1 MSSTIR
7 SDAVPAPVRGVA
19 PTDDEAISLVCDLV
33 RTPSV
38 SGSEAAAAMIF
49 VRTAARWGFHAY
61 IDEVGNAV
69 ALRRAIIENDSTKE
83 VVLLGH
89 IDTVAGDIP
98 VRVEGGVLHGR
109 GSVDAK
115 GPLCAMLAAAAR
127 AHLHESVRVRVV
139 AAVGEET
146 PHSHGARHIASSL
159 RPHACIIGEPSH
171 VDGVTLGYK
180 GRLVM
185 TAKVR
190 RECGHSSGPHG
201 SASDAVLAFWQRCAA
216 KRDALNECRV
226 GAFEQVQS
234 TVQSMSSSSDG
245 LFARATLV
253 VGFRLPRWITP
264 HQLET
269 VFTDLATEHGVTVV
283 FEGHEFAYASDR
295 NDLVSRSLSTAI
307 REEGMRPHPKM
318 KTGTSD
324 MNVVAPVWLC
334 PIAAYGPGDSSLD
347 HTPYEHLSFDEYLR
361 SIRVLTL
368 TMQHVGAGLISSS
381 QDSAT
386 SWRCPTSK

>member
-7 SDAVPAPVRGVA
+7 SDAAQA
-19 PTDDEAISLVCDLV
+19 LALAAMPTDDEAISLLCELV

-38 SGSEAAAAMIF
+38 SGSESAAALVFAR
-49 VRTAARWGFHAY
+49 VAAQWGFEAHV
-61 IDEVGNAV
+61 DEVGNAV
-69 ALRRAIIENDSTKE
+69 ALRRARVEDDSTKE

-89 IDTVAGDIP
+89 IDTVPGEIP
-98 VRVEGGVLHGR
+98 VRVEDRVLHGR

-127 AHLHESVRVRVV
+127 TNLPGNVRVRVV

-146 PHSHGARHIASSL
+146 PYSPGARYIAASL
-159 RPHACIIGEPSH
+159 RPNACIIGEPSH

-185 TAKVR
+185 TATVR
-190 RECGHSSGPHG
+190 RECGHSSGPDG
-201 SASDAVLAFWQRCAA
+201 SASDTMLAFWQTCAA
-216 KRDALNECRV
+216 KCAAINEGRM

-245 LFARATLV
+245 LVSQATLV
-253 VGFRLPRWITP
+253 GGFRLPRWITP
-264 HQLET
+264 HELEL
-269 VFTDLATEHGVTVV
+269 VFTSLSTEYGVAVS
-283 FEGHEFAYASDR
+283 FQGHESAYASDR
-295 NDLVSRSLSTAI
+295 NDLVARSLSTAI
-307 REEGMRPHPKM
+307 REEGMRPHPKL

-324 MNVVAPVWLC
+324 MNVVSPVWRC

-347 HTPYEHLSFDEYLR
+347 HTAHEHLSLDEFLR

-368 TMQHVGAGLISSS
+368 AIRHVADGL
-381 QDSAT
+381 
-386 SWRCPTSK
+386 